1 MTADPKQVEAALK
14 QIQAVAEAIRAAGPD
29 GTPSGP
35 LYVLV
40 MPYMSLAVYESI
52 LGILERAGL
61 VKQRNH
67 VVRWVGPTF

>member
-14 QIQAVAEAIRAAGPD
+14 QIQAVAEAIRAAGPG

-61 VKQRNH
+61 VKQNNH
-67 VVRWVGPTF
+67 VVRWVGPA